1 MYAGYAWL
9 TNSISTR
16 GLRPRAILL
25 GGMAGYLLLALAIP
39 DAFHGSGLAFG
50 LAYLLI
56 VCVHASLFIWMASAQ
71 SSRAYLG
78 IAPYNLFS
86 AILVVIGGAI
96 GGTTEAVLWTVA
108 AIIEWFITT
117 SLAGGE
123 NQQEFEVFPAHFV
136 ERHGLVVIVA
146 IGESVVAIGIGA
158 SELPVDL
165 DLVLVAVLGLLL
177 CAGLWWAYFGAD
189 DDEQAVRALTAA
201 PPRRRPF
208 IALDGFGRAHY
219 FLLLGIVL
227 AAAGLKAATGHP
239 YDELST
245 AEALMLGGGVALYL
259 AADVV
264 FRRILGLGRA
274 PHRAAA
280 AVLALVTVPIGTQIA
295 AIAQI
300 AVLVAILAG
309 ALGGEAV
316 RNAEAAPLDEGA

>member
-1 MYAGYAWL
+1 
-9 TNSISTR
+9 
-16 GLRPRAILL
+16 
-25 GGMAGYLLLALAIP
+25 MAGYLLLALAIP
-39 DAFHGSGLAFG
+39 DAFEGSGLAFG

-86 AILVVIGGAI
+86 AVLVVVGGAI
-96 GGTTEAVLWTVA
+96 GGTTEAVLWTLA

-158 SELPVDL
+158 SELPVDA

-189 DDEQAVRALTAA
+189 DDEQCEHALARAPAERQ
-201 PPRRRPF
+201 PW
-208 IALDGFGRAHY
+208 IALQGFGVAHY

-227 AAAGLKAATGHP
+227 VAAGLKKAIAHP
-239 YDELST
+239 YDEFSA
-245 AEALMLGGGVALYL
+245 AEALTLGGGVALFL
-259 AADVV
+259 AADVA
-264 FRRILGLGRA
+264 FRAQLGLGRS
-274 PHRAAA
+274 PHRTVAAL
-280 AVLALVTVPIGTQIA
+280 LALATIA
-295 AIAQI
+295 VGATLNPAAQL
-300 AVLVAILAG
+300 AVLVVVLAVALAG
-309 ALGGEAV
+309 ERTPDRVSA
-316 RNAEAAPLDEGA
+316 